1 MDTLAAASCDNGAC
15 AIGCLVGCIVTG
27 GADVAFGAL
36 GGVIGSWL
44 VGPAEIAA

>member
-1 MDTLAAASCDNGAC
+1 METLAAASCDNGAC
-15 AIGCLVGCIVTG
+15 AIGCLVGCLVSGEAT
-27 GADVAFGAL
+27 VAFGAL